1 MKFSNSLSLQQN
13 SSLLYNKF
21 VLNLYIVS
29 ELKNLSRNRSNGFT
43 IKRFLFV
50 TVKLMRKTVKSDF
63 I

>member
-29 ELKNLSRNRSNGFT
+29 ELKNLSRNRSDGFT
-43 IKRFLFV
+43 IKSFLFG